1 MSQLTSSAP
10 GSIRRYSQYHGAGHR
25 FREVM
30 QALVERQTRGLVV
43 VAQES
48 SAEVSVWE
56 LAAGQFQSYRQGDH
70 AALDDL
76 VRTLTPVLWHVV
88 RAAGLRPE

>member
-1 MSQLTSSAP
+1 
-10 GSIRRYSQYHGAGHR
+10 
-25 FREVM
+25 M
-30 QALVERQTRGLVV
+30 QALGERQTRGLVV

-56 LAAGQFQSYRQGDH
+56 LAAGQFRRYRQGDH

-88 RAAGLRPE
+88 RAAGRRPE